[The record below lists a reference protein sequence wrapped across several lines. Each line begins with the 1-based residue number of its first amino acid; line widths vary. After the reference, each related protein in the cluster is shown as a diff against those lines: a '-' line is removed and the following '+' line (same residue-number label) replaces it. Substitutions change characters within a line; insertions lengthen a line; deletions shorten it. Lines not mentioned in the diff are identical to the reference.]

1 MTPKSV
7 ILCMCTKKLIFEL
20 IFIYEIYYCIFII
33 FRSAYFPRICLT
45 EHEFLFLTQQVKWWI
60 LDGRQK
66 ASVINNNVTNN
77 GETTGWTCVPIIH
90 QVAGRICS
98 VADYHQQTS
107 WVLCCWCS
115 VAKLCLTLCNP
126 INCSMTDFSVLH
138 YSWSLLKLMFIELVM
153 PYNHLIICHPILF
166 LPSIL
171 FSIHL
176 LLTIPLPVLLVTDY
190 TNESLIYWVSQ
201 KVGSEFSVTSYRK
214 QFFFG

>member
-1 MTPKSV
+1 M
-7 ILCMCTKKLIFEL
+7 
-20 IFIYEIYYCIFII
+20 
-33 FRSAYFPRICLT
+33 
-45 EHEFLFLTQQVKWWI
+45 KWWI

-77 GETTGWTCVPIIH
+77 GETTGWTCVSIIH
-90 QVAGRICS
+90 QVAGRICL

-115 VAKLCLTLCNP
+115 VANLCLTLCNP
-126 INCSMTDFSVLH
+126 MNCSMTDFSVLH

-153 PYNHLIICHPILF
+153 PYNHLIICRPILF

-176 LLTIPLPVLLVTDY
+176 LLIIPLPVLLVTDY

-201 KVGSEFSVTSYRK
+201 KVCSEFSGNILQK
-214 QFFFG
+214 NNFFWLTQYISSFFQSSSASFFQWGSICIRRPKYGASASVPSSEYSDLISFRID